1 MVSSINSIRLWSSQA
16 ALNAFKDTADTST
29 SSRLAAGGSSGS
41 SLADIF
47 YSSNDDD
54 SDYED
59 TQLEAM
65 IAQLQQAMNGGKA
78 DDTDVDAGDVGD
90 MSSKA
95 FMTALRQKLE
105 GLQDNPDTKAM
116 ADKMLAALDAGTLTV
131 TDAVNGE
138 QVKAW
143 DTTDSKQLSGAK
155 TEVEKDDWS
164 SYLKGILTR
173 DENGKFVRTAEGS
186 YIEKTGGANGFFG
199 MVGEAY
205 YYLSWT
211 TPAATSGNSGGN
223 ASSSGAGSSNGS
235 STK

>member
-1 MVSSINSIRLWSSQA
+1 MVSSIHSIRLWSSQA
-16 ALNAFKDTADTST
+16 ALNAFKDASDTST
-29 SSRLAAGGSSGS
+29 SSRLPIGGSASS
-41 SLADIF
+41 SLADIL
-47 YSSNDDD
+47 YPDNSDDG

-59 TQLEAM
+59 TQLEAL
-65 IAQLQQAMNGGKA
+65 IASLQQAMNGGKT
-78 DDTDVDAGDVGD
+78 DDTQEDGDVGD

-95 FMTALRQKLE
+95 FMKALRDKLE
-105 GLQDNPDTKAM
+105 GLQGSPDTKAM

-143 DTTDSKQLSGAK
+143 DVTDSKQLSGAK
-155 TEVEKDDWS
+155 TEVDKNDWT
-164 SYLKGILTR
+164 SYLKDILTR
-173 DENGKFVRTAEGS
+173 DGSGKFVRANDSS
-186 YIEKTGGANGFFG
+186 YIEKAGGASGFFG

-211 TPAATSGNSGGN
+211 TPAPASGTSGGSTSGNGT
-223 ASSSGAGSSNGS
+223 GSSNGS

>member
-16 ALNAFKDTADTST
+16 ALSAFKDATDTT
-29 SSRLAAGGSSGS
+29 SSSLSSRGSSSS

-47 YSSNDDD
+47 YSDKNDDN
-54 SDYED
+54 DYED
-59 TQLEAM
+59 AQLTAL
-65 IAQLQQAMNGGKA
+65 IASLQQAMNGGKTDDTNA
-78 DDTDVDAGDVGD
+78 DDGDAGD

-95 FMTALRQKLE
+95 FMKALRDKLE
-105 GLQDNPDTKAM
+105 GLQDNPETKAM

-143 DTTDSKQLSGAK
+143 DVTDSKQLSGAK
-155 TEVEKDDWS
+155 TEVDKSDWTN
-164 SYLKGILTR
+164 YLKDILTR
-173 DENGKFVRTAEGS
+173 DSNGKFVRANDGS
-186 YIEKTGGANGFFG
+186 YIEKATGASGFFG

-211 TPAATSGNSGGN
+211 TPAATTTGTSGNGTASSGNS
-223 ASSSGAGSSNGS
+223 